1 MDDQDQIDDL
11 LGFDD
16 KPSLAKRRGRPPTP
30 ETIERQNNAAKV
42 LQQLTNSR
50 RKDEFEDAPAN
61 VKPVGISDVQHGVT
75 VGTLA
80 GIFGMDPTTVRKKL
94 RDCAPVMK
102 RKAGYVYD
110 LKVAAQ
116 YLVRPVFDAEQYLK
130 SMKPSE
136 LPTHLQEAYWSA
148 MTKRQQWEERAG
160 QLWRNE
166 AVLEVFGDVFQTIK
180 FAMQLWPDNV
190 ERALGLS
197 AEQRAMLIG
206 MADSLQNEIHKRLV
220 EMPKMKTTRSS
231 LADATDPA
239 LLPPPTVAEAEE
251 EFDVADLV

>member
-1 MDDQDQIDDL
+1 MDDDVADL
-11 LGFDD
+11 LGFDDD
-16 KPSLAKRRGRPPTP
+16 KPSLAKRRGRPPAP
-30 ETIERQNNAAKV
+30 ETTERQNKAAAV

-50 RKDEFEDAPAN
+50 RRDEFEDAPAN
-61 VKPVGISDVQHGVT
+61 IKPVGISEVQHGVT

-94 RDCAPVMK
+94 RDCAPIMK

-110 LKVAAQ
+110 LKTAAQ

-130 SMKPSE
+130 NMKPSE

-148 MTKRQQWEERAG
+148 MRKRQQWEADAG
-160 QLWRNE
+160 HLWRTE

-180 FAMQLWPDNV
+180 FAMQLWPDQV

-206 MADSLQNEIHKRLV
+206 MSDALQNDIHRKLV
-220 EMPKMKTTRSS
+220 EMPKMKRTRSS
-231 LADATDPA
+231 LADAAETP
-239 LLPPPTVAEAEE
+239 LLAPPIVADAEE

>member
-1 MDDQDQIDDL
+1 MDDDVADL
-11 LGFDD
+11 LGFDET
-16 KPSLAKRRGRPPTP
+16 PSLAKRRGRPPAP
-30 ETIERQNNAAKV
+30 ETVERQNNAARV
-42 LQQLTNSR
+42 LQALTNSR
-50 RKDEFEDAPAN
+50 RKDEFEEAPDHI
-61 VKPVGISDVQHGVT
+61 KPIGISDVQHGVT

-94 RDCAPVMK
+94 RDCAPILK

-190 ERALGLS
+190 ERALGLT
-197 AEQRAMLIG
+197 AEQRTMLTG
-206 MADSLQNEIHKRLV
+206 MADALQNDIHKRLV
-220 EMPKMKTTRSS
+220 EMPKQKVTRSS
-231 LADATDPA
+231 LADATDPVMLA
-239 LLPPPTVAEAEE
+239 APIPAEE